1 MRVRPTTDQRYRV
14 GALEDGRGWRESF
27 SKQNKTH
34 TTGETN
40 QLTLF
45 DGCIGT
51 SSHNKKMPSP
61 REASLRA
68 PVDFAEVNFTSGEA

>member
-1 MRVRPTTDQRYRV
+1 VTADDD
-14 GALEDGRGWRESF
+14 GEDGRGWREVF
-27 SKQNKTH
+27 PKQH

-68 PVDFAEVNFTSGEA
+68 PVDFAGVNFTSGEA